1 MKNPITNK
9 EGEGFV
15 IQTYEDNQQVY
26 AMDKLDALKMKP
38 ILECPNPFMRI
49 KTAINSKEYT
59 QLCHIVLELETY
71 MLE

>member
-49 KTAINSKEYT
+49 KTAIN
-59 QLCHIVLELETY
+59 
-71 MLE
+71 